1 MHFGKK
7 GLGGENMISL
17 DIWERLN
24 ILDQY
29 LISKGSSLKERLQNE
44 SNVVEPMASLYINGI
59 VLEAMELEFNEKGK
73 WVGSYY
79 VPHPDDNVDFD
90 YYLKQ
95 TDGEKDDFT
104 ITTLKGTDGK
114 SYYVVERKF

>member
-1 MHFGKK
+1 
-7 GLGGENMISL
+7 MISL

-29 LISKGSSLKERLQNE
+29 LKSKGSSLKEHLQNE
-44 SNVVEPMASLYINGI
+44 SNVVEPMASLHINGV
-59 VLEAMELEFNEKGK
+59 VLEAMELEFDEKGE

-95 TDGEKDDFT
+95 ADNEEDDLT
-104 ITTLKGTDGK
+104 ITTLEGTDGK
-114 SYYVVERKF
+114 TYYVVERKF

>member
-1 MHFGKK
+1 MVRKVFWGAK
-7 GLGGENMISL
+7 MISL

-24 ILDQY
+24 ILNQY
-29 LISKGSSLKERLQNE
+29 LKSKGSSLKEHLQNE
-44 SNVVEPMASLYINGI
+44 SNVVEPMASLHINGV
-59 VLEAMELEFNEKGK
+59 VLEAMELEFDEKGK

-95 TDGEKDDFT
+95 ADNEEDDLT
-104 ITTLKGTDGK
+104 ITTLEGTDGK
-114 SYYVVERKF
+114 TYYVVERKF